1 MISLNLCQSCI
12 IFCTPYLTATK
23 QIARPS
29 ASKTG
34 LYMDIYTDSNTVTY
48 NITKNSKGVGGWG
61 VPILLCSATN
71 LVCFVCNPQ
80 SFSAL
85 LFAQPKGAG
94 EETAAGADRQHRGTG
109 LCAGHS
115 AASAC

>member
-1 MISLNLCQSCI
+1 M
-12 IFCTPYLTATK
+12 ATK

-29 ASKTG
+29 ASKTC
-34 LYMDIYTDSNTVTY
+34 IYVFTDNNTVTY
-48 NITKNSKGVGGWG
+48 NITRNSKGGLFCCAVQQTLF
-61 VPILLCSATN
+61 ILCAILNS
-71 LVCFVCNPQ
+71 
-80 SFSAL
+80 SAL